1 MTIKKPNFKRLEELT
16 EEGYL
21 RKVISPCGKLFLYN
35 YTDKTT
41 YEKKWTKHTL
51 NARGT
56 VYEVGTNK
64 MIAKAFPKFFNFGEL
79 ATSKSKNLLKQQ
91 GFDVF
96 EKMDGSLG
104 IIYFYDGA
112 WRVNTRGSFTSDQA
126 IKATEMLSLKY
137 NMTDVPKDVTILA
150 EIIYPEN
157 RIIVDYGQEEKLT
170 VIGAYDL
177 EHGSMDLMAAENFSN
192 LKMYLSNTG
201 LETAP
206 STRFKTIQDVIDMQ
220 ATLGKMEEGFVVRF
234 QDGYRAKF
242 KSAEYLK
249 VARLLSE
256 MTLLNFWKAM
266 KEGIVQQEIIEEIPE
281 EFRPDVD
288 RMKGE
293 LEESYKKVCEEVYW
307 DFDHAMKCI
316 GGLFEPEDNRKKLG
330 IFLKENPNEL
340 KHSGAMFS
348 MLLNKG
354 LDKYIMK
361 SIRPHGNQVVVL

>member
-16 EEGYL
+16 EAGYL
-21 RKVISPCGKLFLYN
+21 RKVTSPCGKLFLYN

-41 YEKKWTKHTL
+41 YEKKWNKHTL

-64 MIAKAFPKFFNFGEL
+64 IIAKAFPKFFNFGEL

-91 GFDVF
+91 NFEVF

-104 IIYFYDGA
+104 IIYFYDGT

-126 IKATEMLSLKY
+126 IKATEMLGKY
-137 NMTDVPKDVTILA
+137 NLAYTQEDITILA

-157 RIIVDYGQEEKLT
+157 RIIVDYGLDEDL
-170 VIGAYDL
+170 VVLGAFKQDGREISYD
-177 EHGSMDLMAAENFSN
+177 MVARNAKMPFSP
-192 LKMYLSNTG
+192 KYK
-201 LETAP
+201 
-206 STRFKTIQDVIDMQ
+206 FKTINDVINMQ
-220 ATLGKMEEGFVVRF
+220 ATLGKMEEGFVVKF
-234 QDGYRAKF
+234 QDGFRAKF

-249 VARLLSE
+249 IARLLSE

-266 KEGIVQQEIIEEIPE
+266 KDGIVQQEIIEEIPE

-288 RMKGE
+288 RMKSE

-330 IFLKENPNEL
+330 IFLKENPNEP
-340 KHSGAMFS
+340 K
-348 MLLNKG
+348 
-354 LDKYIMK
+354 
-361 SIRPHGNQVVVL
+361 